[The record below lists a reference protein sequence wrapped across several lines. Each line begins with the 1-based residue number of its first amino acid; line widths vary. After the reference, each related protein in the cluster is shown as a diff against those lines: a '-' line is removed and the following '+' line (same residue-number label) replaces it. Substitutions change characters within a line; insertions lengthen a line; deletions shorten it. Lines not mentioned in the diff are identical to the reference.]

1 MKSKVGYMTSSTRSI
16 GFARTLMASTVGVGL
31 MMTMQSAQAFLVD
44 SSQQKVVYIGK
55 GNEGMKAVKVQEIRS
70 TQPSVSVQSANQGF
84 TNHSY
89 QQPSYTQEPV
99 TYQQQPYQYSQPQHY
114 GTQSHSTPSYGA
126 TNYSASFDQLPIS
139 TSSAAVAVMD
149 LQTGQ
154 TIYQKNV
161 DSRRSIASIT
171 KVMTAMVLM
180 DAGLD
185 MREEITL
192 IGSDLVGAKKAS
204 TNLKAGDRM
213 SRSEFMLMM
222 LMKSE
227 NPAAKALART
237 YPGGYDAFIA
247 AMNQK
252 AQSLGMYQTAFS
264 DSSGLNPR
272 NVSSA
277 TDLLKMMRT
286 INADPRYHVLRSY
299 SIAPSYDF
307 YINNYN
313 AGSRTYKANNT
324 NRLVRAGSYP
334 IGLSKTGFIREAGYC
349 VVMETHVNNRPA
361 VVVILGAGASNS
373 RWNDAENILTQ
384 LAYRN

>member
-1 MKSKVGYMTSSTRSI
+1 MKSKVDSMTFSSYPSRLI
-16 GFARTLMASTVGVGL
+16 RTLVASTVGL
-31 MMTMQSAQAFLVD
+31 TMTTLSAQGFLVD

-70 TQPSVSVQSANQGF
+70 TQPVASVQSTNQGF

-89 QQPSYTQEPV
+89 QQPNYTHESI
-99 TYQQQPYQYSQPQHY
+99 TYQQPHQYGQAQQY
-114 GTQSHSTPSYGA
+114 GTQNYGSTA
-126 TNYSASFDQLPIS
+126 YSTSFDQLPIS

-192 IGSDLVGAKKAS
+192 LNSDLVGAKKAS

-252 AQSLGMYQTAFS
+252 AQSLGMYQTSFS

-277 TDLLKMMRT
+277 ADLLKMMRT

-313 AGSRTYKANNT
+313 TGSRTYKANNT